1 MFGQCTEC
9 QSIQKQLSDVVVQKK
24 GGLTARVI
32 QCNKC
37 FAGNH
42 KMRVFKQEQF
52 ATTTKLTPI
61 GGMET
66 FCFLKF
72 PKIYSHFRA
81 RFLSGER

>member
-9 QSIQKQLSDVVVQKK
+9 QAIQKQLSDVVVQKK

-61 GGMET
+61 GGME
-66 FCFLKF
+66 KF
-72 PKIYSHFRA
+72 YLI
-81 RFLSGER
+81 

>member
-42 KMRVFKQEQF
+42 KMRAFKQEQF

-61 GGMET
+61 GGMEK
-66 FCFLKF
+66 FCFF
-72 PKIYSHFRA
+72 
-81 RFLSGER
+81 